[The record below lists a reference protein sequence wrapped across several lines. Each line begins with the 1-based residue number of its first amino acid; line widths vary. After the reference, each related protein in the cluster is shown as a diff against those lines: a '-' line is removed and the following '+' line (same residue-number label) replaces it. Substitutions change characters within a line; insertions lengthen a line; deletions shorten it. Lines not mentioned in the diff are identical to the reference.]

1 MSTDRITRVNELIR
15 REIGEALFRLVNESG
30 FDLSSVT
37 VTHVITSPDLRRA
50 RVLISIRDH
59 EAERQAMLSALRRHR
74 KEMQST
80 INRNLALKY
89 TPRLSFELDESLAE
103 GDRMLGILAE
113 IEKEWDSEITDEAGQ
128 SDFHSGS

>member
-113 IEKEWDSEITDEAGQ
+113 IEKEWDSEIADEAGQ
-128 SDFHSGS
+128 SDESGD